1 MTERPKHVSGA
12 IKRLDTLKRFLSHV
26 GERLSF
32 DVAFN
37 LWDGSTVPIR
47 ASPSE
52 PAIAIADEGVI
63 AALVR
68 RPKLNTLINLWV
80 TARLDIRNGSIF
92 DLVAR
97 RPKVRTKA
105 TLKALDKRLAL
116 ATAARFLF
124 ISRGGP
130 WPLENIHGERAKAD
144 GTEATNKVNV
154 SYHYDLSNA
163 FYALFLD
170 PEMVYSCAYF
180 TDRDNDIATA
190 QRDKLDM
197 ICRKLR
203 LKSGET
209 LLDIGCG
216 WGGLAC
222 YAARHYGA
230 RVHGVTLSQEQY
242 DYAREKVQRL
252 GLADRVTLELRDYS
266 QLDGSFDKIASIGT
280 FEHIGIANHPT
291 YFRTVH
297 RLLRPRGLYLH
308 HAIVRRPP
316 RENRRRERLRPE
328 HLALARYI
336 FPGGEIDHLGMSIAN
351 LARYGFEVH
360 DVEGWREHYAR
371 TTRLWH
377 DRLLAHRVAA
387 EHEVGSVKVRL
398 WLAYLAGCSLAF
410 EHGHA
415 GIFQTLASKRARG
428 SSGLP
433 LTRADLYAAG
443 AAYNG
448 QGL

>member
-1 MTERPKHVSGA
+1 MMERAKHVGRA
-12 IKRLDTLKRFLSHV
+12 IKRLDTLKRLLAHV

-32 DVAFN
+32 DVAFG
-37 LWDGSTVPIR
+37 LWDGSTVPIHV
-47 ASPSE
+47 SPSE
-52 PAIAIADEGVI
+52 LAIAIADEGVI

-68 RPKLNTLINLWV
+68 RPKLDTLINLWV
-80 TARLDIRNGSIF
+80 TARIDIRNGSIF

-105 TLKALDKRLAL
+105 TLKVLDKRLAL
-116 ATAARFLF
+116 STAASFLF
-124 ISRGGP
+124 VSRGGP

-144 GTEATNKVNV
+144 GTEAANKENV

-170 PEMVYSCAYF
+170 PEMIYSCAYF
-180 TDRDNDIATA
+180 TDRDNNLATA

-222 YAARHYGA
+222 HAARHYDV

-242 DYAREKVQRL
+242 DYAREKVRRL
-252 GLADRVTLELRDYS
+252 GLEDQVTLELRDYS

-316 RENRRRERLRPE
+316 RDNRRRERLRPE
-328 HLALARYI
+328 QLALARYI

-377 DRLLAHRVAA
+377 DHLFANRAAA
-387 EHEVGSVKVRL
+387 EREVGAAKTRL
-398 WLAYLAGCSLAF
+398 WIAYLAAASIGFARNSV
-410 EHGHA
+410 
-415 GIFQTLASKRARG
+415 GIFQTLASKRLRG
-428 SSGLP
+428 PSGLP
-433 LTRADLYAAG
+433 PSREDLYR
-443 AAYNG
+443 
-448 QGL
+448 